1 MKKSFYEFPYKRNIE
16 LISSKIYQWVIQEK
30 ILERNI
36 FFTKIDFKKLL
47 NDVPELFDAIR
58 YLELLPTNGYIVS
71 IRPGFSADIHV
82 DSKNFKLRIL
92 FPVYNCKNTS
102 TRFHN
107 VPKEFIKFVKSNN
120 LTYYTITDP
129 GPFDI
134 IDEVELTTFTIIN
147 TQIPHSILKSN
158 SALPDYRVSLTFE
171 VENNLENYLNF

>member
-1 MKKSFYEFPYKRNIE
+1 MKKSFYEFPYYNNVEK
-16 LISSKIYQWVIQEK
+16 ISSKIYQWVIEEK
-30 ILERNI
+30 ILERSI
-36 FFTKIDFKKLL
+36 FFTEINFKKMLH
-47 NDVPELFDAIR
+47 DIPELFHAIQ
-58 YLELLPTNGYIVS
+58 YLGLLPTKGYIVS
-71 IRPGFSADIHV
+71 IKPGFSADIHV
-82 DSKNFKLRIL
+82 DSKKFKLRIL
-92 FPVYNCKNTS
+92 FPVYNCKNTF

-107 VPKEFIKFVKSNN
+107 VPKEFIKFVKNNN

-171 VENNLENYLNF
+171 VENDLETYLSF